1 MTDAQG
7 RFAFKNV
14 AAGAYRLALSA
25 NGYVRQEYGQRVFPG
40 RGAVFQLA
48 DGQTLKNLVA
58 ELTPTGSVSG
68 TIRDEDKRPLA
79 GVPVQLMRVNYD
91 QSGER
96 RLRPVGN
103 VVKTDDRGE
112 YRIYFVTPG
121 RYYVNAGTPQGP
133 PGTGDQRAAPNE
145 ILETYAYVYFP
156 GVAELNLATSID
168 VQPGATRTGTDL
180 TLNKIKGVRVS
191 GRVIDG
197 VTGQPPENPK
207 VKLAY
212 RDPGVPWDY
221 DLEYMGRG
229 KVTYNNKDGKF
240 EFRDVLPGL
249 FAVVVT
255 VDVPGQT
262 PPAQGTTPHQR
273 IGYLPLDVR
282 SANVDGIV
290 ITASPGSS
298 ISGRLRV
305 EGTNDLAGV
314 FVNTTAKPG
323 VTLEPSSNGVQPAT
337 PGVPTP
343 NYGPFNPDGTFRID
357 NVMPGEFRFQVSWLR
372 SSFYIKEARYGA
384 TDILLQPFQ
393 FRGNEDSSLEI
404 VLSPNVA
411 AVEGVVLNNRLEG
424 APGAQVVLV
433 PDRSRHRPTLFRT
446 IATDQNGRFR
456 LTNVAPGD
464 YKVYAWEAVEL
475 YRWFDMDFLKG
486 FEQSARSIHLGESSN
501 QTVDLR
507 LIPAPGR

>member
-1 MTDAQG
+1 
-7 RFAFKNV
+7 
-14 AAGAYRLALSA
+14 
-25 NGYVRQEYGQRVFPG
+25 
-40 RGAVFQLA
+40 
-48 DGQTLKNLVA
+48 
-58 ELTPTGSVSG
+58 
-68 TIRDEDKRPLA
+68 
-79 GVPVQLMRVNYD
+79 
-91 QSGER
+91 
-96 RLRPVGN
+96 
-103 VVKTDDRGE
+103 
-112 YRIYFVTPG
+112 
-121 RYYVNAGTPQGP
+121 
-133 PGTGDQRAAPNE
+133 
-145 ILETYAYVYFP
+145 
-156 GVAELNLATSID
+156 
-168 VQPGATRTGTDL
+168 
-180 TLNKIKGVRVS
+180 
-191 GRVIDG
+191 
-197 VTGQPPENPK
+197 
-207 VKLAY
+207 
-212 RDPGVPWDY
+212 
-221 DLEYMGRG
+221 
-229 KVTYNNKDGKF
+229 
-240 EFRDVLPGL
+240 
-249 FAVVVT
+249 
-255 VDVPGQT
+255 
-262 PPAQGTTPHQR
+262 
-273 IGYLPLDVR
+273 
-282 SANVDGIV
+282 
-290 ITASPGSS
+290 
-298 ISGRLRV
+298 
-305 EGTNDLAGV
+305 
-314 FVNTTAKPG
+314 
-323 VTLEPSSNGVQPAT
+323 VQPAT